1 MITVAFRTSTS
12 GGRACSG
19 GITVSALLANMA
31 ARRKQKDH
39 SATIAVC
46 LLDMAVAEETTVPK
60 PTGP

>member
-1 MITVAFRTSTS
+1 
-12 GGRACSG
+12 
-19 GITVSALLANMA
+19 MA
-31 ARRKQKDH
+31 TRRKQKDH